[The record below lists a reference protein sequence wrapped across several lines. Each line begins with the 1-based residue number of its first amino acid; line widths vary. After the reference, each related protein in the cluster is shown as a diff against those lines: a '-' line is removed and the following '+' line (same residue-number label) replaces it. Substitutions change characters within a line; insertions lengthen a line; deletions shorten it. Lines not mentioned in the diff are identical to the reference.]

1 MNCFS
6 DILASYL
13 IENVQDIHKIK
24 TIGAYQGGS
33 VHYIISMLACWKL
46 NKIFV
51 PLSIDHTENE
61 INYFIEDSEI
71 KVLLSSADTH
81 KIKLPV
87 APMVINVST
96 INQKNTFNQKLYGDY
111 CKEDSKNSANKD
123 AAALV
128 LYTSG
133 TTGKPKGVLHSK
145 QGLDLMIKALSEYWD
160 YNSNDR
166 ILHFL
171 PLHHLHGMLNK
182 LLCVLY
188 AGGCID
194 FIHSHRTSTSAKE
207 AMPLHILI
215 WKILSSEYEKPS
227 CNRPYSLFMG
237 VPTVYSRLLEESKIV
252 ADTAGKSKLNTRDI
266 QNGIEVIKKMRL
278 TVCGS
283 AALPD
288 IVMEDWMKLTG
299 HVLLERYG
307 MTELGMCLSNPY
319 NPITDRLKGCVG
331 YPLAKYECTLVD
343 DNGNIIER
351 VDTPGE
357 LRVRGP
363 CMFLKYLNKETVT
376 RESFDSNGS
385 FITGDIASVN
395 ANGNYRILGRKG
407 TDIIKSAGYKLSAL
421 EIERELLSHPAISE
435 AVVVGQQ
442 DAALGEKVVA
452 ILSIRDNKQNISLKS
467 IKEYLHDKLAYYK
480 HPKELFV
487 VAQGA
492 IPRNHLG
499 KVNKKTIMKDL
510 NLIS

>member
-1 MNCFS
+1 MPN
-6 DILASYL
+6 IRA
-13 IENVQDIHKIK
+13 IK

-33 VHYIISMLACWKL
+33 ANYIISMLACWKL
-46 NKIFV
+46 NKVFV

-71 KVLLSSADTH
+71 KLLLTSTDKH
-81 KIKLPV
+81 KIKLPT
-87 APMVINVST
+87 APTIINVST
-96 INQKNTFNQKLYGDY
+96 VNQSSALNQKIYSEYCNEDTKNT
-111 CKEDSKNSANKD
+111 SNKD
-123 AAALV
+123 VAALV

-145 QGLDLMIKALSEYWD
+145 KGLDLMIKALSDYWQYD
-160 YNSNDR
+160 RNDK

-171 PLHHLHGMLNK
+171 PLHHLHGVLNK

-194 FIHSHRTSTSAKE
+194 FIHSHRISTTAKE
-207 AMPLHILI
+207 AMPLHVLI
-215 WKILSSEYEKPS
+215 WKILSSEHEQATKQS
-227 CNRPYSLFMG
+227 YSLFMG
-237 VPTVYSRLLEESKIV
+237 VPTVYSRLLEETKII
-252 ADTAGKSKLNTRDI
+252 ANTGAKSKLNPSDI
-266 QNGIEVIKKMRL
+266 KNGIEVIKNMRL
-278 TVCGS
+278 TACGS

-319 NPITDRLKGCVG
+319 NPISDRLKGHVG
-331 YPLAKYECTLVD
+331 YPLANYECVLVD
-343 DNGNIIER
+343 DNGDIITS

-363 CMFLKYLNKETVT
+363 CMFLKYLNKESVT
-376 RESFDSNGS
+376 RESFDSNGY

-395 ANGNYRILGRKG
+395 SNGNFKILGRKG

-421 EIERELLSHPAISE
+421 EIERELLSHPAVSE
-435 AVVVGQQ
+435 AVVIGQQ
-442 DAALGEKVVA
+442 DASMGEKVVA
-452 ILSIRDNKQNISLKS
+452 ILSIRDSNQNIDLKS

-480 HPKELFV
+480 HPKEVFV

>member
-1 MNCFS
+1 
-6 DILASYL
+6 
-13 IENVQDIHKIK
+13 
-24 TIGAYQGGS
+24 
-33 VHYIISMLACWKL
+33 MLACWKL

-51 PLSIDHTENE
+51 PLSIDHTESE
-61 INYFIEDSEI
+61 INYFVEDSDI
-71 KVLLSSADTH
+71 KLLLTSTDKH
-81 KIKLPV
+81 KIKLPST
-87 APMVINVST
+87 PMVINVST
-96 INQKNTFNQKLYGDY
+96 INHKDSFNDKVLSAY
-111 CKEDSKNSANKD
+111 CEEDRKDSANKD
-123 AAALV
+123 SAALV

-145 QGLDLMIKALSEYWD
+145 QGLDLMIKALSEYWE
-160 YNSNDR
+160 YSGNDR

-171 PLHHLHGMLNK
+171 PLHHLHGVLNK
-182 LLCVLY
+182 LLSVLY
-188 AGGCID
+188 AGGCVD
-194 FIHSHRTSTSAKE
+194 FIHSHRISTSAKE
-207 AMPLHILI
+207 PMQLHVLI
-215 WKILSSEYEKPS
+215 WKILSSEHEKNP
-227 CNRPYSLFMG
+227 CNRPFSLFMG
-237 VPTVYSRLLEESKIV
+237 VPTVYSRLLEESKVV
-252 ADTAGKSKLNTRDI
+252 ASTVGKSKLSPSDI
-266 QNGIEVIKKMRL
+266 KNGIEVIKKMRL

-288 IVMEDWMKLTG
+288 IVMEDWMQLTG

-319 NPITDRLKGCVG
+319 SPVSDRLKGHVG
-331 YPLAKYECTLVD
+331 YPLANYECVLVD
-343 DNGNIIER
+343 DNGNMITS

-363 CMFLKYLNKETVT
+363 SMFLKYLNKEAVT
-376 RESFDSNGS
+376 KESFDSNGY

-395 ANGNYRILGRKG
+395 ASGNYKILGRKG

-435 AVVVGQQ
+435 AVVVGKP
-442 DAALGEKVVA
+442 DASVGEKVVA
-452 ILSIRDNKQNISLKS
+452 ILSIRDSKQSINLKS

-480 HPKELFV
+480 HPKEVFV

-510 NLIS
+510 NLIN

>member
-1 MNCFS
+1 MQN
-6 DILASYL
+6 IRT
-13 IENVQDIHKIK
+13 IK
-24 TIGAYQGGS
+24 TIGSYQGGS
-33 VHYIISMLACWKL
+33 ANYIISMLACWKL
-46 NKIFV
+46 NKVFV
-51 PLSIDHTENE
+51 PLSVDHTESE

-71 KVLLSSADTH
+71 KLLLTSTDKH
-81 KIKLPV
+81 RIKLPT
-87 APMVINVST
+87 APTTVNVST
-96 INQKNTFNQKLYGDY
+96 INLTNANALNQEMYSEY
-111 CKEDSKNSANKD
+111 CKEDNKIASNKD
-123 AAALV
+123 SAALV

-145 QGLDLMIKALSEYWD
+145 KGLDLMIKALSDYWKYD
-160 YNSNDR
+160 RNDK

-171 PLHHLHGMLNK
+171 PLHHLHGVLNK

-194 FIHSHRTSTSAKE
+194 FIHSHRISTTAKE
-207 AMPLHILI
+207 TVPLHVLI
-215 WKILSSEYEKPS
+215 WKILSSEYEQAPKQS
-227 CNRPYSLFMG
+227 YSLFMG
-237 VPTVYSRLLEESKIV
+237 VPTVYSRLLEETKII
-252 ADTAGKSKLNTRDI
+252 ANSGGKSKLNLSDVK
-266 QNGIEVIKKMRL
+266 NGIEVIKKMRL

-319 NPITDRLKGCVG
+319 NPILDRIKGHVG
-331 YPLAKYECTLVD
+331 HPLADYECVLVD
-343 DNGNIIER
+343 DNGDIIKSI
-351 VDTPGE
+351 DAPGE

-363 CMFLKYLNKETVT
+363 CMFLRYLNKESVT
-376 RESFDSNGS
+376 TESFDSNGY

-395 ANGNYRILGRKG
+395 ADGNFKILGRKG

-421 EIERELLSHPAISE
+421 EIERELLSHPAVSE

-442 DAALGEKVVA
+442 DASMGEKVVA
-452 ILSIRDNKQNISLKS
+452 ILSIRDGKQNINLKS

-480 HPKELFV
+480 HPKEVFV

-492 IPRNHLG
+492 IPRNYLG